1 MYDYHEKERAPDL
14 ESILADF
21 MTYQASSKGYC
32 YFMQQQGTQFERN
45 LSSAGYQWESCRQ
58 SDYHNKAGG
67 VLNLDDL
74 LMQFKDIVES
84 IQQAFRRTETHIS
97 KLVDDMTNSMARK
110 EEERAEIE
118 IHQESIRQVTSI
130 HHQLTNEEEKPEVSS
145 TPKYPYLATV
155 GYVGGKDKGRLEL
168 SMEDQKIAFDL
179 FEAMKHS
186 DIGDALSES
195 ETENM
200 VFGSANIDS
209 LEELLGK
216 LVEKLNMERKLSAQT
231 REAELENQKLQ
242 TEISSLKDKLEQ
254 KAAIE
259 EQIFTIDGKI
269 RKLQDLVGD
278 ALSESETENLVSC
291 SANIDSLEELLRK
304 LIENHAKLSS
314 MKPAYGVVGDGL
326 HSQ

>member
-1 MYDYHEKERAPDL
+1 MKNRILKASKFTKKQKKKTIVLYHSELARADCNT
-14 ESILADF
+14 SSRYF
-21 MTYQASSKGYC
+21 SASAYC
-32 YFMQQQGTQFERN
+32 LF
-45 LSSAGYQWESCRQ
+45 LSSIA
-58 SDYHNKAGG
+58 KAAKA
-67 VLNLDDL
+67 LSWTIPINRKLRDL
-74 LMQFKDIVES
+74 
-84 IQQAFRRTETHIS
+84 
-97 KLVDDMTNSMARK
+97 
-110 EEERAEIE
+110 
-118 IHQESIRQVTSI
+118 
-130 HHQLTNEEEKPEVSS
+130 
-145 TPKYPYLATV
+145 
-155 GYVGGKDKGRLEL
+155 
-168 SMEDQKIAFDL
+168 
-179 FEAMKHS
+179 
-186 DIGDALSES
+186 IGDALSES

-200 VFGSANIDS
+200 VSGSANIDS
-209 LEELLGK
+209 LEELLEK

-326 HSQ
+326 HSQKGDATVHEERSCRSLD